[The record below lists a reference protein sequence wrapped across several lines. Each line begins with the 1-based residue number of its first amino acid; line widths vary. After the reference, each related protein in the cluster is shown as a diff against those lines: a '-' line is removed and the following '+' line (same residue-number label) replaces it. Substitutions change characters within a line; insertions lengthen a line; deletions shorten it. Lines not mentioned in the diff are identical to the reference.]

1 MRFTKQY
8 MNMTEIGSIFGTT
21 GHKVGKWLKE
31 IGLRNE
37 FGDPARHAY
46 EQKMISADFDRHGT
60 YNVLW
65 DAAKVVPLLRDGGH
79 EPASPPP
86 AELVEP
92 PVLLGPF
99 TVQPAEGGVHRVVG
113 DNGDMAI
120 SVIGEANA
128 QAVQHV
134 LNVAHKS
141 GHLDRIVQ
149 KYQ

>member
-1 MRFTKQY
+1 MRFTRQY

-31 IGLRNE
+31 IGLRNK
-37 FGDPARHAY
+37 FGDPAGEAY
-46 EQKMISADFDRHGT
+46 QQKMVSADFDRHGT
-60 YNVLW
+60 FNILW
-65 DAAKVVPLLRDGGH
+65 DANKVVPLLQDAGH

-92 PVLLGPF
+92 PVLVGPF
-99 TVQPAEGGVHRVVG
+99 AVQPAEDDVHGIVG
-113 DNGDMAI
+113 DNGDVSI
-120 SVIGEANA
+120 TVIGEANA
-128 QAVQHV
+128 HAIQHV

-141 GHLDRIVQ
+141 GHLDRLLQ